1 MLIVSWCGRCSG
13 FRYSRLGAALG
24 SGLDSSSLELYESHF
39 LPAEETDP
47 SEMLHLTMRAFR
59 CAQEWQQ
66 DYEDMTGPPAE

>member
-1 MLIVSWCGRCSG
+1 MLILSWCGRCSG
-13 FRYSRLGAALG
+13 FRYSRLGAAHG

-66 DYEDMTGPPAE
+66 DHDDQAQLPFE